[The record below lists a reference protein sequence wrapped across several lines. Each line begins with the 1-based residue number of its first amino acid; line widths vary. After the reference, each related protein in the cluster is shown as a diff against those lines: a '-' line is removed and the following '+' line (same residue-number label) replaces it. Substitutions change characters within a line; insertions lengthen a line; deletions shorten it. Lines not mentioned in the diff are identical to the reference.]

1 MDDGKTRPLF
11 VAAPLARPP
20 FRRDEVGSGAYDG
33 SVVELPESSVVA
45 APSAD
50 ARAAVHALTRASRIL
65 ERSLPELSLADF
77 RVLSAVA
84 EGEGR
89 ASRLA
94 QRLALGKP
102 AISSTVDSL
111 VRRGLLRREAHDSD
125 QRAVEL
131 VLTPTGDDVR
141 RASENALAEVVTA
154 LAAGTDDPGALLASL
169 AALGEAIERRQAS
182 FAAERMGAGAMTA
195 PATSAP
201 EAAR

>member
-1 MDDGKTRPLF
+1 M
-11 VAAPLARPP
+11 
-20 FRRDEVGSGAYDG
+20 
-33 SVVELPESSVVA
+33 VELPEPSAVA

-50 ARAAVHALTRASRIL
+50 ARAAVHAITRASRIL

-131 VLTPTGDDVR
+131 VLTPAGDVVR

-154 LAAGTDDPGALLASL
+154 LAAGTDDPDALLASL
-169 AALGEAIERRQAS
+169 AALGEEIERRQAS
-182 FAAERMGAGAMTA
+182 FAAERMGAGATAA
-195 PATSAP
+195 PATQTS